1 MTTILFLGD
10 SLVADHDWRTR
21 MSSFK
26 VMNFGVPGATTGDL
40 LVSLPTIKTR
50 APQADVILVMI
61 GTNDLLIGN
70 DDYLLLL
77 KKILIQL
84 NHDYPVSE
92 ILVNSLLPMTLPH
105 LPHDTVAS
113 LNSHIEALSMRTGC
127 CFLDIHRRFVNDD
140 HQLFQDDGVHL
151 TDAGYVIWT
160 RALMEH
166 IAFLIEND

>member
-1 MTTILFLGD
+1 MTTILLLGD
-10 SLVADHDWRTR
+10 SLVADHDWQTR

-26 VMNFGVPGATTGDL
+26 VINVGVPGATAGDL
-40 LVSLPTIKTR
+40 LEYLPSIKTR
-50 APQADVILVMI
+50 APHADVNLVMN
-61 GTNDLLIGN
+61 GTNDLLIGK
-70 DDYLLLL
+70 DDYLPLL

-84 NHDYPVSE
+84 NHDYPASE
-92 ILVNSLLPMTLPH
+92 ILVNSLLPMTLPY

-127 CFLDIHRRFVNDD
+127 CFLDIHQRFVNDD
-140 HQLFQDDGVHL
+140 QQLFQDDGVHL